1 MLARFLCS
9 VTFVASVAIGGVAD
23 LSTAEIFVWIDA
35 DGLTHISDDPSGVP
49 DSARTSRDHL
59 GDLWSDARGEA
70 VSGVRPDRVNSRIE
84 RLIQGAVVDLQ
95 SGETARAT
103 VALEAVLRT
112 APATPR
118 AHWYLALL
126 DRQRG
131 RYDAARVHL
140 EAFLTA
146 AGDDLEPWRKSAERR
161 LAALV
166 DEERLANPEGN
177 RAVGPWRGVESS
189 HFRVHYDPELGLAS
203 PDFAT
208 TVLRYLHEARE
219 TAAERLGSVPDE
231 PMGVVFYGKA
241 AYMQAH
247 RHRFSF
253 QTIGFFDGR
262 IHVVSAAH
270 PAGELRAL
278 LFHEYSHAVFREKT
292 GGDRPYWL
300 NEGLAE
306 LSERAALRRA
316 GLTRSE
322 RSSLRSRIDSGS
334 WIPLLKLAPSFSGL
348 DDEGARG
355 AYLESAAAAD
365 WIASRTTPQQRHTLL
380 RLLGEGKSADAALR
394 GSLGVDTNELDRAL
408 QRSIR
413 EEFPPEIVEPAT
425 ANTAGSIR
433 PATADPRRVPA
444 KLRAAAP

>member
-1 MLARFLCS
+1 MLPRLLCG
-9 VTFVASVAIGGVAD
+9 FVVVATIAIGGVAD
-23 LSTAEIFVWIDA
+23 VSTAEIFIWIDQ

-49 DSARTSRDHL
+49 DAAKTRGDDL
-59 GDLWSDARGEA
+59 GDLWIDPTGEA
-70 VSGVRPDRVNSRIE
+70 VSGVRPDRVNSRID
-84 RLIQGAVVDLQ
+84 RLIQGAIVDLQ

-131 RYDAARVHL
+131 RYDSARAHL
-140 EAFLTA
+140 EAFLAA
-146 AGDDLEPWRKSAERR
+146 AGDDLEPWRKSAQRR

-166 DEERLANPEGN
+166 DEERLADPEG
-177 RAVGPWRGVESS
+177 AHSGGPWRGAVSS
-189 HFRVHYDPELGLAS
+189 HFRVHYDPQLGMAS
-203 PDFAT
+203 PDFAK
-208 TVLRYLHEARE
+208 TVLRYLQQARE
-219 TAAERLGSVPDE
+219 TANEQLGSVPEE

-241 AYMQAH
+241 AYLQAH

-322 RSSLRSRIDSGS
+322 RAALRIRIDAGTWISLRE
-334 WIPLLKLAPSFSGL
+334 LAPSFSGL
-348 DDEGARG
+348 DDAGARA

-365 WIASRTTPQQRHTLL
+365 WIASRTTPQQREALL
-380 RLLGEGKSADAALR
+380 EMLGEGKSADAALR
-394 GSLGVDTNELDRAL
+394 ESLGVDTAGLDRVV

-413 EEFPPEIVEPAT
+413 EEFPPEVVGP
-425 ANTAGSIR
+425 
-433 PATADPRRVPA
+433 RVPA
-444 KLRAAAP
+444 KATPSDLRRARAKLRAGVR